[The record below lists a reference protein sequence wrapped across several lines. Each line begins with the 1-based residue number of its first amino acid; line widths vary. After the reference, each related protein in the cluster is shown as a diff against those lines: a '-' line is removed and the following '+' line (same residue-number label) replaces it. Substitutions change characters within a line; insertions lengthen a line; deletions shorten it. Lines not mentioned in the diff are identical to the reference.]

1 MQRRHFLKNTLAAM
15 GGMSLSLGKPA
26 QSENT
31 NNVEGPKRNASNA
44 ARPNVVF
51 VLSEAQGWT
60 NSSVQMDVNL
70 PNSRSDFFRTPNL
83 ERLAESGIRLS
94 NFYAPSPRCTP
105 SRASFF
111 TGKSPARLHMTFVSE
126 RGPANPKILEPKV
139 LLDMPTEETTIAE
152 VLKTVG
158 YATAHF
164 GKWHVGRLHPSRH
177 GFDESDGATSNGGP
191 DNVQHPNP
199 KQACAITASG
209 IDFMTRQ
216 VKAGRPFYLQISHY
230 AARRADDATEKSYRT
245 VLGWPGAAEGDR
257 AGQAACLLDLDNTIG
272 MILDKLG
279 ELGIADNTFVIYPSD
294 HGTPGRNRPLT
305 GGKGTVSEGGLRV
318 PLIISGPGIDKNSS
332 SNVGTSGVDLFPTI
346 AALAGIEQNLPN
358 GLEGGSLV
366 PLFSETGKGEAKR
379 DREEL
384 VFHFPHYDKDSRGP
398 ASVILL
404 GKYKLIRI
412 YESGERLLFD
422 LSTDFS
428 ERNDLADIM
437 PEKVKELDQH
447 LTEYLR
453 EVNAQMPRVNPD
465 FHSGETLIP
474 NERKRGRGGA
484 GRNGRDGQRRRRT
497 RSAESK

>member
-31 NNVEGPKRNASNA
+31 SSMDGPRRNPSNA
-44 ARPNVVF
+44 ARPNFVF

-60 NSSVQMDVNL
+60 NSSVQMDVNM
-70 PNSRSDFFRTPNL
+70 PNSRSDFFRTPSL
-83 ERLAESGIRLS
+83 ERLAESGIRFS
-94 NFYAPSPRCTP
+94 DFYAPSPRCTP

-111 TGKSPARLHMTFVSE
+111 TGKSPAKLHMTFVSE
-126 RGPANPKILEPKV
+126 RGPANPKILGPKV

-199 KQACAITASG
+199 KQAYAITASG
-209 IDFMTRQ
+209 IDFMARQ
-216 VKAGRPFYLQISHY
+216 TEAGKPFYLQISHY
-230 AARRADDATEKSYRT
+230 AARRANDATEKSYRT
-245 VLGWPGAAEGDR
+245 VLAWPGAAEGDR

-272 MILDKLG
+272 MILDKLS
-279 ELGIADNTFVIYPSD
+279 ELGIADKTFVIYSSD

-346 AALAGIEQNLPN
+346 TALANIEQDLPE

-366 PLFSETGKGEAKR
+366 PLFSRTGKGKVKR

-412 YESGERLLFD
+412 YESGKRLLFD
-422 LSTDFS
+422 LSTDVS
-428 ERNDLADIM
+428 ERNDLADTM
-437 PEKVKELDQH
+437 PEKVEELDQR

-465 FHSGETLIP
+465 FDPGESLRP
-474 NERKRGRGGA
+474 NERNRDRRGS
-484 GRNGRDGQRRRRT
+484 GRNRKGGRRPDKRRG
-497 RSAESK
+497 AEGS

>member
-31 NNVEGPKRNASNA
+31 SSMDGPRRNPSNA
-44 ARPNVVF
+44 ARPNFVF

-60 NSSVQMDVNL
+60 NSSVQMDVNMS
-70 PNSRSDFFRTPNL
+70 NSRSDFFRTPSL
-83 ERLAESGIRLS
+83 ERLAESGIRFS
-94 NFYAPSPRCTP
+94 DFYAPSPRCTP

-111 TGKSPARLHMTFVSE
+111 TGKSPAKLHMTFVSE
-126 RGPANPKILEPKV
+126 RGPANPRILEPKV

-199 KQACAITASG
+199 KQAYAITASG
-209 IDFMTRQ
+209 IDFMARQ
-216 VKAGRPFYLQISHY
+216 TEAGKPFYLQISHY
-230 AARRADDATEKSYRT
+230 AARRANDATEKSYRT
-245 VLGWPGAAEGDR
+245 VLAWPGAAEGD
-257 AGQAACLLDLDNTIG
+257 
-272 MILDKLG
+272 
-279 ELGIADNTFVIYPSD
+279 VIYSSD

-346 AALAGIEQNLPN
+346 TALANIEQDLPE

-366 PLFSETGKGEAKR
+366 PLFSRTGKGKVKR

-412 YESGERLLFD
+412 YESGKRLLCSSICQPMSANVTIWPI
-422 LSTDFS
+422 LCPKRWKNSTS
-428 ERNDLADIM
+428 
-437 PEKVKELDQH
+437 V
-447 LTEYLR
+447 
-453 EVNAQMPRVNPD
+453 
-465 FHSGETLIP
+465 
-474 NERKRGRGGA
+474 
-484 GRNGRDGQRRRRT
+484 
-497 RSAESK
+497 